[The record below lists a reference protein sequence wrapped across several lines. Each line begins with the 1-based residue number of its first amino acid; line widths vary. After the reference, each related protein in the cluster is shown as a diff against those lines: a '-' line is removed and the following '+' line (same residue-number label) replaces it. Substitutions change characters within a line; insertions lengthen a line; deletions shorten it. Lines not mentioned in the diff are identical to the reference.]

1 MKVRYQPPSPQ
12 PVWASSP
19 LRLAPGP
26 CGFASRPVVPSVPK
40 NGLLSSPLCFYR
52 VNSVLRQLNASFYC
66 CRSCLTS
73 CHQGHCLPWA
83 PLLVCCP
90 DSLHHS
96 SAFSPPLLQHPAL
109 LFSPSPASLWT
120 LPLRLLSP
128 VCTFPGSVLGLP
140 AFVTSRPGKGGTWW
154 GHYSFYL
161 FPSTSP
167 FHGVGLGFLLDLS

>member
-1 MKVRYQPPSPQ
+1 MKEKTLPILMKVRYQPPSPQ

-40 NGLLSSPLCFYR
+40 NGLLSSPLCFYG
-52 VNSVLRQLNASFYC
+52 VNSVLPQLNACFYY

-83 PLLVCCP
+83 PLLVCRP

-96 SAFSPPLLQHPAL
+96 SSFSPPPLQHPAL
-109 LFSPSPASLWT
+109 LFSPP
-120 LPLRLLSP
+120 LPLCGPSPIGCCPRCVLSQ
-128 VCTFPGSVLGLP
+128 
-140 AFVTSRPGKGGTWW
+140 
-154 GHYSFYL
+154 
-161 FPSTSP
+161 
-167 FHGVGLGFLLDLS
+167 DLSLVSLHL